1 MPSLWL
7 CEAHLWVKLRRVRI
21 QNKCSLPL
29 PFRIRA
35 EMSEIEESLQAA
47 MAMDAQRKQEL

>member
-1 MPSLWL
+1 M
-7 CEAHLWVKLRRVRI
+7 KLRRVRI